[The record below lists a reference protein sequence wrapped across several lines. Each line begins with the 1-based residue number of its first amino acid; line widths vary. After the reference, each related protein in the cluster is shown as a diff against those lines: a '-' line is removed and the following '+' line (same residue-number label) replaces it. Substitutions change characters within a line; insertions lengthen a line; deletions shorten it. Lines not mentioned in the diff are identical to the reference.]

1 MLEAIMLAG
10 DHIKIKKLIKSMNS
24 FFKRPNLKK
33 IIGKTPLI
41 KISSHVYA
49 KLETYNPAGSVKD
62 RMINYIVD
70 RERLFGRIKEDTILC
85 EATSGNTGI
94 ALSMMAA
101 HYGLECLI
109 FMPRNMSEERRQMMK
124 IYGAKIIDAPDNDFV
139 GAIAMRDQFLL
150 ANPKAWS
157 PKQFSNTY
165 NIVCHQTTTAP
176 EIHKQVIDT
185 RYQWSAFVHGS
196 GTGGTLEGVRRYIEA
211 NNLRTKVC
219 LTKPSEKNHGIQGI
233 SDGKD
238 FLFSPSKADRIFE
251 IKTEDAIYRS
261 KKFAQE
267 TGLLV
272 GISSGANLIA
282 AERAVDILQP
292 TGIVVT
298 MLCDRGERYMS
309 IYNS

>member
-1 MLEAIMLAG
+1 
-10 DHIKIKKLIKSMNS
+10 MNS
-24 FFKRPNLKK
+24 FFKRPNLKSL
-33 IIGKTPLI
+33 IGNTPLI
-41 KISSHVYA
+41 KISSHIYA
-49 KLETYNPAGSVKD
+49 KLETYNPTGSVKD
-62 RMINYIVD
+62 RMISYILD

-109 FMPRNMSEERRQMMK
+109 FMPKNMSIERKQMMK
-124 IYGAKIIDAPDNDFV
+124 IYGAKIIEAPDNDFA

-157 PKQFSNTY
+157 PKQFSNSY
-165 NIVCHQTTTAP
+165 NVICHQTKTAP

-196 GTGGTLEGVRRYIEA
+196 GTGGTIEGVRRYIEA

-219 LTKPSEKNHGIQGI
+219 LTRPLEKNHGIQGI
-233 SDGKD
+233 GDGKD
-238 FLFSPSKADRIFE
+238 FLFNPKNAHRILE
-251 IKTEDAIYRS
+251 VTTEDAIIRA
-261 KKFAQE
+261 KNFAEE
-267 TGLLV
+267 TGLLI

-282 AERAVDILQP
+282 AEKTVELLDP
-292 TGIVVT
+292 GGIVVT

-309 IYNS
+309 IYNK